1 MRPKVIDVSWGQ
13 DPNGGRDPSR
23 GWGGEPTPPPPP
35 DPGQRRDPSQRRNPQ
50 LGRDPQWGRDPDPDS
65 LRPLNLGDVLDG
77 TFRIA
82 RTHWKAFAIGLSV
95 IVVPLSVLSGLIL
108 AQMFGTGPGLLES
121 LQNPELLETT
131 QPTPDPQELVRVAVT
146 AALSGVASLLLTPL
160 IYGVAVRIAASGYR
174 AGEVDPMESV
184 KAAARRYPALL
195 GTLFLAYLVIA
206 GIALVP
212 LLLVGVG
219 AAGENTALIAIG
231 GIGVLVGLVVAV
243 IAAVRLSLIVPAV
256 IVERTGPAAA
266 LRRSNE
272 LVRGRTG
279 MVFGTLL
286 VVNIIV
292 AIIGFVLTLPFQA
305 GMLQGGQI
313 GAVVTTAGSIISSLV
328 SNSLLGAAFVLV
340 YFDRRVRA
348 EGYDLSE
355 LAAELGDTP
364 DPRW

>member
-1 MRPKVIDVSWGQ
+1 MSWGQ
-13 DPNGGRDPSR
+13 DPNGGRDPSP
-23 GWGGEPTPPPPP
+23 GWGGDPTPPPPS
-35 DPGQRRDPSQRRNPQ
+35 DPAQRRDPSQRRNPQ
-50 LGRDPQWGRDPDPDS
+50 LGRDPQWGRDPDPNS

-82 RTHWKAFAIGLSV
+82 RAHWQAFAIGLSV

-108 AQMFGTGPGLLES
+108 AQLFGTGPGLLES
-121 LQNPELLETT
+121 LQDPELLATG
-131 QPTPDPQELVRVAVT
+131 QPTPDPQELVQVAIT
-146 AALSGVASLLLTPL
+146 AALSGLASLLLTPL
-160 IYGVAVRIAASGYR
+160 IYGIAVRIAATGYR
-174 AGEVDPMESV
+174 AGEVDPMEGV
-184 KAAARRYPALL
+184 KAAGRRYPALL
-195 GTLFLAYLVIA
+195 GSMFLAYLLVA
-206 GIALVP
+206 CIALVP
-212 LLLVGVG
+212 LLLVGIG
-219 AAGENTALIAIG
+219 AASENTGLTVIG
-231 GIGVLVGLVVAV
+231 GVGVLVGMVVAV
-243 IAAVRLSLIVPAV
+243 IAAIRVSLIVPAV
-256 IVERTGPAAA
+256 IVERAGPAAA

-313 GAVVTTAGSIISSLV
+313 GAVVTTVGSIVSSLV

-340 YFDRRVRA
+340 YFDRRIRA

-364 DPRW
+364 DARW

>member
-1 MRPKVIDVSWGQ
+1 M
-13 DPNGGRDPSR
+13 
-23 GWGGEPTPPPPP
+23 
-35 DPGQRRDPSQRRNPQ
+35 
-50 LGRDPQWGRDPDPDS
+50 
-65 LRPLNLGDVLDG
+65 LDG

-95 IVVPLSVLSGLIL
+95 IVVPLSVLSGLVL

-121 LQNPELLETT
+121 LQNPELLETG
-131 QPTPDPQELVRVAVT
+131 QPTPDPQELVRVAAT
-146 AALSGVASLLLTPL
+146 GALSGLASLLLTPL
-160 IYGVAVRIAASGYR
+160 LYGVAVRIAATGYR
-174 AGEVDPMESV
+174 AGDVDPMEAV
-184 KAAARRYPALL
+184 QAAARRYPALL
-195 GTLFLAYLVIA
+195 GSMFLAYLLIA
-206 GIALVP
+206 AIALVP
-212 LLLVGVG
+212 LVLVGIGAASENGALTIVAGIGFLVGV
-219 AAGENTALIAIG
+219 
-231 GIGVLVGLVVAV
+231 VVAV
-243 IAAVRLSLIVPAV
+243 IGAIRLSLIVPAV
-256 IVERTGPAAA
+256 VVERAGPAGA

-272 LVRGRTG
+272 LVKGRTG
-279 MVFGTLL
+279 MVLGTLL

-305 GMLQGGQI
+305 GVLQGGPV
-313 GAVVTTAGSIISSLV
+313 GAIVTTVGSIVSSLV